1 MLGKKILTKQERNEL
16 IQRRENWQAFS
27 NLLSKAISDLDRT
40 TKFEETCEIINNFI
54 YLSRQL
60 FRKQDEEINE
70 IIDKLDEF
78 VEDAQKKMYD
88 LEQKSKPLIRK
99 TIELYNSMYN
109 GDLTFD
115 NNVEQWFTRT
125 FPLIVLYVNK
135 NIKEGDKNE
144 WND

>member
-1 MLGKKILTKQERNEL
+1 MAKKILTKQERNEL
-16 IQRRENWQAFS
+16 IQRRENWQVFS
-27 NLLSKAISDLDRT
+27 NLLSKAISDLDRA
-40 TKFEETCEIINNFI
+40 TKFEESCEIINNFI

-70 IIDKLDEF
+70 IIDKLDKF
-78 VEDAQKKMYD
+78 IEDAQKKMYD

-135 NIKEGDKNE
+135 NTNADNKSE
-144 WND
+144 

>member
-1 MLGKKILTKQERNEL
+1 MADKILTKQKRKEL
-16 IQRRENWQAFS
+16 IQKRENWQVFS
-27 NLLSKAISDLDRT
+27 NLLSKAISDLSRA
-40 TKFEETCEIINNFI
+40 TKFEESCEIINNFI
-54 YLSRQL
+54 YLCRQL
-60 FRKQDEEINE
+60 FQKQNEEINE

-78 VEDAQKKMYD
+78 VENAQKKMYD
-88 LEQKSKPLIRK
+88 LEQKAKPLIRK

-135 NIKEGDKNE
+135 NSKVDNE
-144 WND
+144 SE

>member
-1 MLGKKILTKQERNEL
+1 MAKKILTKQERNEL

-144 WND
+144 